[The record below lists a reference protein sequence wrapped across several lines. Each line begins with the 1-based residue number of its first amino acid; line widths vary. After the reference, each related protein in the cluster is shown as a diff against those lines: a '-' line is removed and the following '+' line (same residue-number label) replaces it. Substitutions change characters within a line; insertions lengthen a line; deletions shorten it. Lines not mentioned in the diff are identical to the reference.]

1 MLQASVAWLLRRE
14 YCPLASATPFRT
26 SRDRKT
32 VVNALVERSIIDQ
45 CGTITTED
53 YISWTPLSNNT
64 ATQNLSTIG
73 LWINHCLTSVMYL
86 WLSAVPAMLATVLA
100 LSIPADVSMSVLPD
114 LTANI
119 VSTRRVLPSYAK
131 AILRAHLIRNYNHL
145 DLSIIQPTGSNITV
159 KTKFGL

>member
-1 MLQASVAWLLRRE
+1 
-14 YCPLASATPFRT
+14 
-26 SRDRKT
+26 
-32 VVNALVERSIIDQ
+32 
-45 CGTITTED
+45 
-53 YISWTPLSNNT
+53 
-64 ATQNLSTIG
+64 
-73 LWINHCLTSVMYL
+73 
-86 WLSAVPAMLATVLA
+86 MLATVLA

-159 KTKFGL
+159 KTEFGL